1 MCLACNPHGF
11 AVSSKYGSESVV
23 PDLDGSLGLD
33 LHLELSSAVALH
45 PSPAERDVCN
55 SVACEVRLL
64 THS

>member
-33 LHLELSSAVALH
+33 LHLELSTAITFH
-45 PSPAERDVCN
+45 PSFLE
-55 SVACEVRLL
+55 
-64 THS
+64 